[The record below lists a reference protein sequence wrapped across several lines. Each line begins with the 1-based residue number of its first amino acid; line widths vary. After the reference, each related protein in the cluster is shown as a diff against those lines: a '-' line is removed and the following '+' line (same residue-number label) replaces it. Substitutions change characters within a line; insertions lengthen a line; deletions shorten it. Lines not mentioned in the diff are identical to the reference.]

1 MIDPCLPRRDQ
12 VFYGYTMFSILTFG
26 FLIGMRHALEA
37 DHVAAV
43 ASLATGSKSTR
54 EAIFHGAIWGLG
66 HTIALLAIGTVVILM
81 NSSVPEAIA
90 HWLEFT
96 VGVMLV
102 LLGADVIRR
111 LIRDRIH
118 FHFHKHASDDSVHL
132 HAHSHRGE
140 GKHRLSP
147 HDHRHEKGV
156 TARVLAVGIMHGLA
170 GSAAL
175 VLLVAGT
182 IENTMTGLLYII
194 LFGFGSVVGM
204 AALSAVIAIP
214 LRYSA
219 TSMTWAFNGLQAIVG
234 VATISLGAYT
244 MYSIGLA

>member
-1 MIDPCLPRRDQ
+1 
-12 VFYGYTMFSILTFG
+12 MFSILSLG

-43 ASLATGSKSTR
+43 ASLATGSKSVKET
-54 EAIFHGAIWGLG
+54 IFHGALWGFG
-66 HTIALLAIGTVVILM
+66 HTITLLAIGSFVIVM
-81 NSSVPEAIA
+81 SSTVPETLA

-96 VGVMLV
+96 VGMMLV

-111 LIRDRIH
+111 MVRDRIH
-118 FHFHKHASDDSVHL
+118 FHFHQHGPASRPHL

-140 GKHRLSP
+140 GRHELSAHKHR
-147 HDHRHEKGV
+147 HGKGMS
-156 TARVLAVGIMHGLA
+156 ARVLAVGIMHGLA

-182 IENTMTGLLYII
+182 IESTFTGILYIV

-219 TSMTWAFNGLQAIVG
+219 TSMTWAYNGLQAVVG
-234 VATISLGAYT
+234 AATMSLGVYT
-244 MYSIGLA
+244 MYSLGFA

>member
-1 MIDPCLPRRDQ
+1 
-12 VFYGYTMFSILTFG
+12 MFSILSLG

-43 ASLATGSKSTR
+43 ASLATGSKSVKET
-54 EAIFHGAIWGLG
+54 IFHGAVWGLG
-66 HTIALLAIGTVVILM
+66 HTISLLAIGSFVIVM
-81 NSSVPEAIA
+81 SSTVPETLA

-96 VGVMLV
+96 VGMMLV

-111 LIRDRIH
+111 MVRDRIH
-118 FHFHKHASDDSVHL
+118 FHFHQHGPASCPHL

-140 GKHRLSP
+140 GRHELSAHKHR
-147 HDHRHEKGV
+147 HGKGMS
-156 TARVLAVGIMHGLA
+156 ARVLAVGIMHGLA

-182 IENTMTGLLYII
+182 IENTFTGILYIV

-219 TSMTWAFNGLQAIVG
+219 TSMTWAYNGLQAVVG
-234 VATISLGAYT
+234 AATMSLGVYT
-244 MYSIGLA
+244 MYSLGFS

>member
-1 MIDPCLPRRDQ
+1 
-12 VFYGYTMFSILTFG
+12 MFSILTLG

-43 ASLATGSKSTR
+43 ASLASGSKNIR
-54 EAIFHGAIWGLG
+54 ETIFHGAVWGIG
-66 HTIALLAIGTVVILM
+66 HTLSLMAIGSVVVLM
-81 NSSVPEAIA
+81 NSSIPEELA
-90 HWLEFT
+90 HWLEFA

-111 LIRDRIH
+111 MIRDRIH
-118 FHFHKHASDDSVHL
+118 FHFHKHASDSRAHL

-140 GKHRLSP
+140 SNHALSS
-147 HDHRHEKGV
+147 HDHKHNKGL

-182 IENTMTGLLYII
+182 ITNSVTAIFYII
-194 LFGFGSVVGM
+194 LFGIGSIVGM
-204 AALSAVIAIP
+204 AALSAVIAVP

-219 TSMTWAFNGLQAIVG
+219 ASMTWAHNGLQIIIG
-234 VATISLGAYT
+234 IATISLGFYT
-244 MYSIGLA
+244 MYSLGLA

>member
-1 MIDPCLPRRDQ
+1 ML
-12 VFYGYTMFSILTFG
+12 SILTLG

-43 ASLATGSKSTR
+43 ASLASGRKNIRQTV
-54 EAIFHGAIWGLG
+54 FHGAVWGLG
-66 HTIALLAIGTVVILM
+66 HTIALMVFGSVVIVM
-81 NSSVPEAIA
+81 NSTVPETIA

-96 VGVMLV
+96 VGIMLV

-111 LIRDRIH
+111 MIRDRVH
-118 FHFHKHASDDSVHL
+118 FHFHKHKANDHSHL

-140 GKHRLSP
+140 GEHAASA
-147 HDHRHEKGV
+147 HEHTHNKGL
-156 TARVLAVGIMHGLA
+156 TARVLAVGIMHGMA

-182 IENTMTGLLYII
+182 ITSTTTAILYII
-194 LFGFGSVVGM
+194 LFGFGSIVGM
-204 AALSAVIAIP
+204 AALSAVIAVP

-219 TSMTWAFNGLQAIVG
+219 ASMTWAYNGMQVIVG
-234 VATISLGAYT
+234 IGTMSLGVYT
-244 MYSIGLA
+244 MYSLGLA

>member
-1 MIDPCLPRRDQ
+1 
-12 VFYGYTMFSILTFG
+12 
-26 FLIGMRHALEA
+26 MRHALEA

-43 ASLATGSKSTR
+43 ASLATGSKSVKET
-54 EAIFHGAIWGLG
+54 IFHGAVWGLG
-66 HTIALLAIGTVVILM
+66 HTISLLAIGSFVIVM
-81 NSSVPEAIA
+81 SSTVPETLA

-96 VGVMLV
+96 VGMMLV

-111 LIRDRIH
+111 MVRDRIH
-118 FHFHKHASDDSVHL
+118 FHFHQHGPASRPHL

-140 GKHRLSP
+140 GRHELSAHKHR
-147 HDHRHEKGV
+147 HGKGMS
-156 TARVLAVGIMHGLA
+156 ARVLAVGIMHGLA

-182 IENTMTGLLYII
+182 IENTFTGILYIV

-219 TSMTWAFNGLQAIVG
+219 TSMTWAYNGLQAVVG
-234 VATISLGAYT
+234 AATMSLGVYT
-244 MYSIGLA
+244 MYSLGFA

>member
-1 MIDPCLPRRDQ
+1 ML
-12 VFYGYTMFSILTFG
+12 SILTLG

-43 ASLATGSKSTR
+43 ASLASGSKNIR
-54 EAIFHGAIWGLG
+54 ETVFHGAVWGLG
-66 HTIALLAIGTVVILM
+66 HTIALMVFGSVVIMM
-81 NSSVPEAIA
+81 NSTVPETLA

-96 VGVMLV
+96 VGIMLA

-111 LIRDRIH
+111 MIRDRVH
-118 FHFHKHASDDSVHL
+118 FHFHKHKANDHSHL

-140 GKHRLSP
+140 GEHATSV
-147 HDHRHEKGV
+147 HEHTHNKGL
-156 TARVLAVGIMHGLA
+156 TARVLAVGIMHGMA

-182 IENTMTGLLYII
+182 ITSTTTAILYIV
-194 LFGFGSVVGM
+194 LFGFGSIVGM
-204 AALSAVIAIP
+204 AALSAVIAVP

-219 TSMTWAFNGLQAIVG
+219 ASMTWAYNSMQVIVG
-234 VATISLGAYT
+234 IGTMSLGVYT
-244 MYSIGLA
+244 MYSLGLA

>member
-1 MIDPCLPRRDQ
+1 
-12 VFYGYTMFSILTFG
+12 
-26 FLIGMRHALEA
+26 MRHALEA

-43 ASLATGSKSTR
+43 ASLATGSKTV
-54 EAIFHGAIWGLG
+54 AQTIVHGAVWGLG
-66 HTIALLAIGTVVILM
+66 HTLALLGVGTIVIFM
-81 NSSVPEAIA
+81 NSAVPDQLA

-102 LLGADVIRR
+102 LLGVDVIRR
-111 LIRDRIH
+111 LVKDRIH
-118 FHFHKHASDDSVHL
+118 FHFHKHDPESRPHI

-140 GKHRLSP
+140 GVHQASP
-147 HDHRHEKGV
+147 HDHKHSKGL

-182 IENTMTGLLYII
+182 IDDPFTGLLYII
-194 LFGFGSVVGM
+194 LFGFGSIIGM
-204 AALSAVIAIP
+204 AALSAVIAVP

-219 TSMTWAFNGLQAIVG
+219 TSMTWAYNGLQATVG

-244 MYSIGLA
+244 MYSLGLA

>member
-1 MIDPCLPRRDQ
+1 ML
-12 VFYGYTMFSILTFG
+12 SILTLG

-43 ASLATGSKSTR
+43 ASLASGSRNIR
-54 EAIFHGAIWGLG
+54 ETVFHGAVWGLG
-66 HTIALLAIGTVVILM
+66 HTLALMAIGSIVIVM
-81 NSSVPEAIA
+81 NSSVPESLA

-111 LIRDRIH
+111 VIRDRVH
-118 FHFHKHASDDSVHL
+118 FHFHRHTSHGRAHL

-140 GKHRLSP
+140 GKHTKSD
-147 HDHRHEKGV
+147 HDHTHNKSL
-156 TARVLAVGIMHGLA
+156 TARVLAVGLMHGMA

-175 VLLVAGT
+175 VVLVAGT
-182 IENTMTGLLYII
+182 ITTTLTAILYMA
-194 LFGFGSVVGM
+194 LFGFGSIVGM
-204 AALSAVIAIP
+204 AALSAVIAVP

-219 TSMTWAFNGLQAIVG
+219 ASMTWAYNGVQAIVG
-234 VATISLGAYT
+234 VGTMSLGIYT
-244 MYSIGLA
+244 MYSLGLA